1 MVQIEKTMAL
11 QAENESCTVRIMKYL
26 IVDNNLYIVM
36 QYCQQSIRALL
47 RSQRILAQDRSEN
60 GSFGAGDTYSQGSF
74 IEPWRMTRSRGSSVT
89 MSCLPLLYK

>member
-1 MVQIEKTMAL
+1 MNRDYRETVMVQIEKTMAL

-47 RSQRILAQDRSEN
+47 RS
-60 GSFGAGDTYSQGSF
+60 
-74 IEPWRMTRSRGSSVT
+74 
-89 MSCLPLLYK
+89 

>member
-36 QYCQQSIRALL
+36 QYCQ
-47 RSQRILAQDRSEN
+47 
-60 GSFGAGDTYSQGSF
+60 
-74 IEPWRMTRSRGSSVT
+74 
-89 MSCLPLLYK
+89 